1 MRAYLASPPEN
12 GATTL
17 GGEVGPEVPAALTH
31 THLAVAPQIWYLLEG
46 SYRMYK
52 LFPSRGWEVHINLQV
67 MHQSSVYTPNETMV
81 TLFYEDTK
89 LYQVPGGGGARGNM
103 GEPQGGWL
111 TPAHPALPS
120 CRS

>member
-89 LYQVPGGGGARGNM
+89 LYQVPGGGGGHVGTWGSLRVAG
-103 GEPQGGWL
+103 
-111 TPAHPALPS
+111 
-120 CRS
+120 